1 MQATTAIMTFYS
13 EPIVTTRDE
22 LKPIR
27 GAKLTIGFCTLS
39 MPKEFVL
46 VIIISTSVE
55 ELEEPITPKLVPLII
70 PNIGLGVKITLID
83 IITHAFKFFRTL
95 NIVLKDTH
103 VVESLWFESIPL
115 VKHVDTIGKHVD
127 ELILI
132 VKPVVLDD

>member
-27 GAKLTIGFCTLS
+27 GAKLTIVFCTLS
-39 MPKEFVL
+39 MPIEFVL
-46 VIIISTSVE
+46 VVIINTSIE